1 MKNKILAS
9 LVIHRIE
16 FTPVTIAITLS
27 FMVINIQSIEELF
40 SLPAILTFIMVNI
53 ATYWGSLYNVY
64 YDYDLDKK
72 NNVKKRLSDA
82 IDKTVPRLLKFY
94 LFSEPIIFLFLGL
107 WISLLIK
114 NYIPLLLLIIGTFFT
129 IAYSREPLRFKR
141 RGVLNSIS
149 LFLIIMFLPPLYG
162 YFVMNNGTL
171 VIMDIILI
179 LGMAFVEY
187 GLGLYYTT
195 VDYSEDKLDNI
206 ITPSVKLGVTK
217 SVVVSLYLIAG
228 GILLYFVGYTNRID
242 FSYISLTIAILGA
255 FVPFVW
261 IIIYLIKG
269 KNDNQLE
276 KIIKQNESYIPVWVA
291 ISAFAVLIANL
302 IHLF

>member
-1 MKNKILAS
+1 MKNKIVAS
-9 LVIHRIE
+9 LIAHRIE

-27 FMVINIQSIEELF
+27 FMVINIESIEELF

-53 ATYWGSLYNVY
+53 ATYWGSIYNVY
-64 YDYDLDKK
+64 YDYELDKK

-82 IDKTVPRLLKFY
+82 IDKTGPGLLRFY
-94 LFSEPIIFLFLGL
+94 LFSEPIIFLLLGF
-107 WISLLIK
+107 WISRLIE
-114 NYIPLLLLIIGTFFT
+114 NYTPLLLLLIGTFFT
-129 IAYSREPLRFKR
+129 IAYSKEPLRFKR

-162 YFVMNNGTL
+162 YFVMNNSAL
-171 VIMDIILI
+171 AIADIILI

-217 SVVVSLYLIAG
+217 SVIVSLYLIAL
-228 GILLYFVGYTNRID
+228 GILFYFVGYTNRID
-242 FSYISLTIAILGA
+242 FSYISLTIAVLGA
-255 FVPFVW
+255 FVPFIW

-276 KIIKQNESYIPVWVA
+276 EIIKHNESYIPAWVA